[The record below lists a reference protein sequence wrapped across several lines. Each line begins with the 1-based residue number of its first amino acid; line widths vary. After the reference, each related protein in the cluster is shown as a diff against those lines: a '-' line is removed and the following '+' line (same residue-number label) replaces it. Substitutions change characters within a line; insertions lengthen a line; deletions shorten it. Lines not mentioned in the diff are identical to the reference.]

1 MKRGLGRTFKRGST
15 WWIAFYHNGKEV
27 RESSKSESEGVA
39 VKLLKQRLAQSETGQ
54 FVTDEK
60 KVTFDNMVEW
70 LKADYKLNDL
80 RSLESGALVKVG
92 HLREFFGFDRAIS
105 ITSDRIR
112 TYQLRRRER
121 GAAVAS
127 INRECA
133 TLRRMF
139 SIAIELGKLKSHP
152 KFTMLEGETVR
163 EGFCEH
169 GDFLRLVP
177 ELPDH
182 IRPLVEFL
190 YYGGWRKAAARNLEW
205 KEIDMR
211 GRAARL
217 KIRDA
222 RNKEP
227 WILPLSDR
235 RWAIVQERAKVRRL
249 DCPYGFHVNGKR
261 LNDFR
266 KAWWSACVATG
277 LGRLIMVEDEKTKRL
292 KKEYV
297 GLYVHDLR
305 RSCARHLSKAGV
317 KEQIA
322 MKITGHKTNSMYRRY
337 RIVDEDEIRH
347 ALDQT
352 QAHLDATADANVS
365 MMGSGK

>member
-1 MKRGLGRTFKRGST
+1 MKRGMGRTFKRGSI
-15 WWIAFYHNGKEV
+15 WWISFYHHGKEV
-27 RESSKSESEGVA
+27 RESSKSESESAA

-80 RSLESGALVKVG
+80 RSLESGALVNVS
-92 HLREFFGFDRAIS
+92 HLRQFFGFDKAIAIS
-105 ITSDRIR
+105 TDRIR
-112 TYQLRRRER
+112 AYQLRRREQ
-121 GAAVAS
+121 GAATAS

-139 SIAIELGKLKSHP
+139 SIAIELGKLKARP
-152 KFTMLEGETVR
+152 KFTMLDGETVR
-163 EGFCEH
+163 EGFVEH

-182 IRPLVEFL
+182 IRPLIEFL
-190 YYGGWRKAAARNLEW
+190 YFAGWRKSAARNLEW
-205 KEIDMR
+205 REIDMR
-211 GRAARL
+211 GRTARL
-217 KIRDA
+217 KIADA
-222 RNKEP
+222 KNKEP
-227 WILPLSDR
+227 WILPLAGRLWD
-235 RWAIVQERAKVRRL
+235 IVQERAKARRL
-249 DCPYGFHVNGKR
+249 SCPHVFHLDGKKIG
-261 LNDFR
+261 DFR
-266 KAWWSACVATG
+266 KAWTSACKRAG
-277 LGRLIMVEDEKTKRL
+277 LSGLLI
-292 KKEYV
+292 
-297 GLYVHDLR
+297 HDLR

-337 RIVDEDEIRH
+337 RIVDEDEIRQ

-352 QAHLDATADANVS
+352 QAHLDATADAKVA
-365 MMGSGK
+365 MIGT